1 MVAAPPRLVDTTGL
15 SKVVLLMESV
25 CWWSQVGD
33 VKMRSTEVE
42 GRRRQTNSRDIA
54 TQVFYADGERAC
66 TRMVEAALDQLDVE
80 VTRFD
85 NASDCL
91 HSLKTRECHLLI
103 SNARRPH
110 VEGMELLRGAADV
123 TPPVP
128 VVVLVDRGD
137 IDAAV
142 GAMKGG
148 AVDCLERPPE
158 TVSLVSAIDSALQ
171 VAVGNDLPPKRP
183 LSEAEEHV
191 LRLILQGHTTNEI
204 ARRLHRSPRT
214 IEVHRHHIMRKL
226 NASSMVG
233 LVKSCV
239 RKGLLPEWPCPRRS
253 EQ

>member
-1 MVAAPPRLVDTTGL
+1 
-15 SKVVLLMESV
+15 
-25 CWWSQVGD
+25 
-33 VKMRSTEVE
+33 MRSTEVE
-42 GRRRQTNSRDIA
+42 GRRRQASSRRLA
-54 TQVFYADGERAC
+54 TQVFYADGEKAC
-66 TRMVEAALDQLDVE
+66 TDKVQAVLDRFDVE

-85 NASDCL
+85 NAPDCL

-142 GAMKGG
+142 CAMKGG
-148 AVDCLERPPE
+148 AADCLERPPE
-158 TVSLVSAIDSALQ
+158 TASLVLAIDSALRGGF
-171 VAVGNDLPPKRP
+171 GNDLPRTRP
-183 LSEAEEHV
+183 LSEAEEQV

-204 ARRLHRSPRT
+204 AMKLHRSPRT

-226 NASSMVG
+226 NADSIVG
-233 LVKSCV
+233 LVKCCV
-239 RKGLLPEWPCPRRS
+239 RKGLLPEWPYPRRS
-253 EQ
+253 EE

>member
-1 MVAAPPRLVDTTGL
+1 MRRTED
-15 SKVVLLMESV
+15 ES
-25 CWWSQVGD
+25 
-33 VKMRSTEVE
+33 
-42 GRRRQTNSRDIA
+42 RRRQANSRDPA
-54 TQVFYADGERAC
+54 MQVFYADGEKAC
-66 TRMVEAALDQLDVE
+66 TGVVQAVLGQLDVE
-80 VTRFD
+80 VTQFD

-91 HSLKTRECHLLI
+91 HSLKTRECHLVI

-110 VEGMELLRGAADV
+110 VEGMELLRGARDII
-123 TPPVP
+123 PPVP

-142 GAMKGG
+142 WAMKGG

-158 TVSLVSAIDSALQ
+158 TVSLVSAIDSALHES
-171 VAVGNDLPPKRP
+171 VRDDLPPKRP
-183 LSEAEEHV
+183 LSEAEEQV